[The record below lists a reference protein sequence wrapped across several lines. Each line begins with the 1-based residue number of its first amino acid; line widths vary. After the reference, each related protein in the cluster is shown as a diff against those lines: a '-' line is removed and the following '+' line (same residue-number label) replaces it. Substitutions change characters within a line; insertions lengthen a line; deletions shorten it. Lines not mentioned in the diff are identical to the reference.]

1 MNFATSI
8 VFTPLVSWPVLA
20 PLGLLAL
27 IVAGYALYR
36 RARGGW
42 LRLAFLTALFLLIA
56 NPSLIREER
65 APVSDTAVILLD
77 ESPSQAIGER
87 RARGEAA
94 LARLSEQLAREPDL
108 DLRVV
113 RVGGGA
119 EGRLDETRMIE
130 ALEKAMADVP
140 TRRRAGAILI
150 TDGQV
155 HDIPGEPARLAS
167 DFGPIHA
174 LLTGTRDERD
184 RRIAILS
191 APSFGLVGK
200 PVDITLKI
208 EDSDPNAPG
217 AVALAVTNAKGERE
231 QITAPVG
238 QEFTLTF
245 GIDHGGQN
253 LLEIEV
259 ETAPGEISAINN
271 KAMVVVNGVR
281 ERLRVLLVSGEPHN
295 GERTW
300 RNILKSDPSVD
311 LVHFTI
317 LRPPD
322 KQDGTPIR
330 ELSLIA
336 FPIRELF
343 EIKLDEFD
351 LVIFDQYRRR
361 GVLPPVYYEN
371 IANYVR
377 EGGALLEA
385 SGESFSS
392 ALSVYR
398 TALGQVLPGE
408 PTGGVL
414 TEGFRPRV
422 TELGRRHP
430 VTADLPGDVADGEPR
445 WGRWFRLVEVT
456 PGESQVVMEGP
467 DARPL
472 LMLAR
477 VGEGRVA
484 QIASDQ
490 IWLWSRGFEGG
501 GPQVEVLRRVAH
513 WLMKEPELEDDVL
526 RMKIDGNRLTIER
539 RRLATGKAELN
550 VTSPSGAA
558 QTLAIAEDE
567 PAWVR
572 KTLAIDELGVWR
584 ASDGERTAFAVAGA
598 INPPETLDM
607 RTSDEKLRPLVE
619 ASGGGVQ
626 WLAETPTLAL
636 RRVAEGRDAAGRG
649 WVGLTRNGDFTVTGV
664 SETSLL
670 PVFAALALALGL
682 AAAAWRRE
690 GR

>member
-8 VFTPLVSWPVLA
+8 VFTPLIPWALLA
-20 PLGLLAL
+20 PLGLIASLVL
-27 IVAGYALYR
+27 GYGLWK

-42 LRLAFLTALFLLIA
+42 LRLAFLASLLLLLA
-56 NPSLIREER
+56 NPSLVREER
-65 APVSDTAVILLD
+65 EAVRDTAVLLID
-77 ESPSQAIGER
+77 ESPSQKIGER
-87 RARGEAA
+87 AQRAADS
-94 LARLSEQLAREPDL
+94 LARLQEQLAREPDL
-108 DLRVV
+108 DLRIV

-119 EGRLDETRMIE
+119 DGRLDETRMIE
-130 ALEKAMADVP
+130 ALDKALADVP
-140 TRRRAGAILI
+140 KRRRAGAVLI

-155 HDIPGEPARLAS
+155 HDVPGDPARLAE
-167 DFGPIHA
+167 DYGPVHA

-184 RRIAILS
+184 RRIAIVS

-200 PVDITLKI
+200 PVEVKLRV
-208 EDSDPNAPG
+208 EDTDPAAP
-217 AVALAVTNAKGERE
+217 ASVPLAVTNAKGERE
-231 QITAPVG
+231 QITVPVG
-238 QEFTLTF
+238 EEFALTF
-245 GIDHGGQN
+245 GIEHGGQN
-253 LLEIEV
+253 LLEVEV
-259 ETAPGEISAINN
+259 ETAPGEISPINN

-385 SGESFSS
+385 SGEAFSTG
-392 ALSVYR
+392 LSVYR
-398 TALGQVLPGE
+398 TALGEVLPGE
-408 PTGGVL
+408 PTGEMIN
-414 TEGFRPRV
+414 EGFRPRV
-422 TELGRRHP
+422 TELGRIHP
-430 VTADLPGDVADGEPR
+430 VTANLPGDVADGEPR

-456 PGESQVVMEGP
+456 PGESQVVMEG
-467 DARPL
+467 AEGRPL
-472 LMLAR
+472 LMLSR

-484 QIASDQ
+484 QLASDQ

-526 RMKIDGNRLTIER
+526 RMRIEGNRLAIER
-539 RRLATGKAELN
+539 RRLATGEATLT
-550 VTSPSGAA
+550 VTSPSGAV
-558 QTLAIAEDE
+558 QEIAIGADE

-572 KTLAIDELGVWR
+572 KTLTIDELGVWR
-584 ASDGERTAFAVAGA
+584 ASDGERSAFAVAGA
-598 INPPETLDM
+598 INPPETADM
-607 RTSDEKLRPLVE
+607 RTSEDKLTPLVE
-619 ASGGGVQ
+619 ATSGGFQ
-626 WLAETPTLAL
+626 WLAETPSPAV

-649 WVGLTRNGDFTVTGV
+649 WIGLRRNGDFIVTGV
-664 SETSLL
+664 TETGLL
-670 PVFAALALALGL
+670 PVWAALALALGL

>member
-8 VFTPLVSWPVLA
+8 VFTPLIPWALLA
-20 PLGLLAL
+20 PLGAIAL
-27 IVAGYALYR
+27 IVLGYGLWK

-42 LRLAFLTALFLLIA
+42 LRLAFIAALTVLLA
-56 NPSLIREER
+56 NPSLVREER
-65 APVSDTAVILLD
+65 EAVRDTAVILVD
-77 ESPSQAIGER
+77 ESPSQKIGDRAI
-87 RARGEAA
+87 RASDS
-94 LARLSEQLAREPDL
+94 LARLQEQLAREPDL
-108 DLRVV
+108 DLRIVK
-113 RVGGGA
+113 VGGGA
-119 EGRLDETRMIE
+119 DGRLDETRMIE
-130 ALEKAMADVP
+130 ALEKSLSDVP
-140 TRRRAGAILI
+140 KRRRAGAILI

-155 HDIPGEPARLAS
+155 HDVPGDTARLAE
-167 DFGPIHA
+167 DYGPVHA

-184 RRIAILS
+184 RRIAIVT

-200 PVDITLKI
+200 PVEIKLKV
-208 EDSDPNAPG
+208 EDTDPNPPTS
-217 AVALAVTNAKGERE
+217 VPLAVTNAKGERE
-231 QITAPVG
+231 QITVPVG
-238 QEFTLTF
+238 EEFPLTF
-245 GIDHGGQN
+245 GIEHGGQN
-253 LLEIEV
+253 LLEVEV
-259 ETAPGEISAINN
+259 ETAPGEISPINN

-385 SGESFSS
+385 SGEAFSTG
-392 ALSVYR
+392 LSVYR
-398 TALGQVLPGE
+398 TALGEVLPGE
-408 PTGGVL
+408 PTGTMVN
-414 TEGFRPRV
+414 EGFRPRI

-430 VTADLPGDVADGEPR
+430 VTANLPGDVAEGEPR

-456 PGESQVVMEGP
+456 PGESQVVMEG
-467 DARPL
+467 AEGRPL
-472 LMLAR
+472 LMLSR

-484 QIASDQ
+484 QLASDQ

-526 RMKIDGNRLTIER
+526 RMKIEGNRLSIER
-539 RRLATGKAELN
+539 RRLTTGEAHLT
-550 VTSPSGAA
+550 VTSPSGVS
-558 QTLAIAEDE
+558 QEIAIGADE

-572 KTLAIDELGVWR
+572 KTLTIDELGVWR
-584 ASDGERTAFAVAGA
+584 ANNGERAAFAVAGA
-598 INPPETLDM
+598 INPPETTDM
-607 RTSDEKLRPLVE
+607 RTGEEKLKPLVE
-619 ASGGGVQ
+619 ATGGGFQ
-626 WLAETPTLAL
+626 WLAETPSPAV

-649 WVGLTRNGDFTVTGV
+649 WLGLRRNGDFIVTGV
-664 SETSLL
+664 SETSLF
-670 PVFAALALALGL
+670 PVWFALTLALGL

>member
-1 MNFATSI
+1 MNFSTSI
-8 VFTPLVSWPVLA
+8 VFTPLVPWGLLA
-20 PLGLLAL
+20 PLGVIALVVLAYGL
-27 IVAGYALYR
+27 AR

-42 LRLAFLTALFLLIA
+42 LRLAFLASLFLLLA
-56 NPSLIREER
+56 NPSLVREER
-65 APVSDTAVILLD
+65 EAVRDTAVILVD
-77 ESPSQAIGER
+77 ESPSQKIGER
-87 RARGEAA
+87 AGRASEAVEK
-94 LARLSEQLAREPDL
+94 LQTQLAREPDL
-108 DLRVV
+108 DVRVV
-113 RVGGGA
+113 KVGAGVD
-119 EGRLDETRMIE
+119 GRLDETRMVE
-130 ALEKAMADVP
+130 ALDKAVSDIPV
-140 TRRRAGAILI
+140 RRRAGAILI

-155 HDIPGEPARLAS
+155 HDVPAEADKRAA
-167 DFGPIHA
+167 DYGPVHA

-184 RRIAILS
+184 RRIAIVS

-200 PVDITLKI
+200 PVEIKLRV
-208 EDSDPNAPG
+208 EDTDPKAP
-217 AVALAVTNAKGERE
+217 ASVPLAVTNAKGERE
-231 QITAPVG
+231 QITVPVG
-238 QEFTLTF
+238 TDFPLTF
-245 GIDHGGQN
+245 AVEHGGQN
-253 LLEIEV
+253 LLEVEV
-259 ETAPGEISAINN
+259 ETAPGEITAVNN

-385 SGESFSS
+385 SGEAFSS

-398 TALGQVLPGE
+398 TALGEVLPGE
-408 PTGGVL
+408 PTGQMV

-430 VTADLPGDVADGEPR
+430 VTANLPGDVASGEPR
-445 WGRWFRLVEVT
+445 WGRWFRQVEVS
-456 PGESQVVMEGP
+456 PRDAQVVMEG
-467 DARPL
+467 AEGKPL

-484 QIASDQ
+484 QLASDQ

-526 RMKIDGNRLTIER
+526 RMKIDGNRLTVER
-539 RRLATGKAELN
+539 RRLETGEASLT
-550 VTSPSGAA
+550 VTAPSGAT
-558 QTLAIAEDE
+558 QTLGVAADE

-572 KTLAIDELGVWR
+572 KTITIDELGVWR
-584 ASDGERTAFAVAGA
+584 ASDGARSAFAVAGA
-598 INPPETLDM
+598 INPPETTDV
-607 RTSDEKLRPLVE
+607 RTSEDKLKPLVQ
-619 ASGGGVQ
+619 ASGGGFQ
-626 WLAETPTLAL
+626 WLAETPSPAV

-649 WVGLTRNGDFTVTGV
+649 WLGLRRNGDFIVTGV
-664 SETSLL
+664 AETSLF
-670 PVFAALALALGL
+670 PVWAALTLALGL